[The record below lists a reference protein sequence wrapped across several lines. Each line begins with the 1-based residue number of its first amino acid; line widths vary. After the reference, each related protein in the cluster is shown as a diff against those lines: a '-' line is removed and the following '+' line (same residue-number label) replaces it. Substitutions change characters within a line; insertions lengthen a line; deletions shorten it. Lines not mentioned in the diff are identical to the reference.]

1 MSKDTTI
8 TVPLKDLEDLIK
20 KTFVEGFE
28 VSNEDF
34 NGSYQNDEDD
44 GLLTIEE
51 LAEDCSSET
60 IKELLK
66 KTGD

>member
-51 LAEDCSSET
+51 LAEDYSSET